1 VDLNLGVGGWAGR
14 GDGRREGARRRWE
27 IELDGRI
34 ERKLGFGEDR
44 FFFGHVGENSNA
56 LACNCC
62 LLIHPV
68 FDSSTAPFGVGLGT
82 DVESN

>member
-44 FFFGHVGENSNA
+44 FFSDTWGRTPTPLHVTVVS
-56 LACNCC
+56 
-62 LLIHPV
+62 
-68 FDSSTAPFGVGLGT
+68 
-82 DVESN
+82 